1 MQIDLSEM
9 SAALELFKRNSI
21 LQQKEIQFTLGIYKK
36 QIKSVENELEA
47 MTLDNQ
53 KLSKELK
60 ISNHELHLKS
70 RNLEKLERNYLIVAE
85 RLRHSKTGPEDQPD
99 IIYQLH
105 QKNHQ
110 LSNAKLLL
118 QEYKE
123 IINESG
129 QKIQKLE
136 EESRNLKNHNEKL
149 LKVIEKGQIDSDWS
163 QEELNRLNLESIQL
177 KDTINQLKLESETL
191 SDQKSELASKLELLQ
206 QKMQLQGKYLLATEK
221 RLEHAIRGEPEK
233 GSRVLKELYALEFN
247 TTSTSE
253 RYDARQGQF
262 SNFSATAF
270 KPRLMDPNQ
279 ILMGKDQSQI
289 LIPSL
294 SAVL

>member
-36 QIKSVENELEA
+36 QIKSAENELAA
-47 MTLDNQ
+47 MTLDYQ
-53 KLSKELK
+53 KLSKELQD
-60 ISNHELHLKS
+60 SNHELHLKS
-70 RNLEKLERNYLIVAE
+70 RNLEKLERDYLIVAE
-85 RLRHSKTGPEDQPD
+85 RLRHSKTGPVDQPD
-99 IIYQLH
+99 IVYQLH
-105 QKNHQ
+105 HKDHQ
-110 LSNAKLLL
+110 LSNAKLLV

-123 IINESG
+123 IIHERG

-136 EESRNLKNHNEKL
+136 EESRNLKNHNEML

-177 KDTINQLKLESETL
+177 KDTINQLKMEAETL
-191 SDQKSELASKLELLQ
+191 SDEKCELVSKLELLQ
-206 QKMQLQGKYLLATEK
+206 QKMQLQAKYLLATEK
-221 RLEHAIRGEPEK
+221 RLEHAIRGDPEK
-233 GSRVLKELYALEFN
+233 GSRVLKELHALEFN
-247 TTSTSE
+247 TFSSE
-253 RYDARQGQF
+253 RYHARQGQF

-279 ILMGKDQSQI
+279 ILIGNEKSQI